1 MNPKLH
7 PIFNRFMAP
16 ADDDLSGGGGGGGD
30 GGKVVDRGDDFT
42 PTDDDA
48 TTLKPPGDDEAAAK
62 ALADELEAEKA
73 AKEAADAAKGK
84 KDGEAEDDKDAD
96 GKAKKKDDRIPASR
110 HKEILEKEREKS
122 RNDRAVLERELA
134 KYKQGEVIADTNKEI
149 TESETELSKLETEY
163 AKHIT
168 DGEAAKAAELMT
180 KIRKLERGII
190 SKQAEVN
197 TAAAEARAVE
207 RVRFDTTVDRIE
219 EAYPQL
225 KEGSDEYDKDKV
237 AEVLELQRGFQSQ
250 GYTPSQA
257 LQRAV
262 KYVMPKAETREQE
275 RALTNE
281 ARVDAAEVEKE
292 RKKAAAAK
300 TADATGKQPPSTA
313 KVGLDSDKAG
323 GGISAKAVLK
333 MSQDE
338 FSKLDEATLAKMRGD
353 VIA

>member
-16 ADDDLSGGGGGGGD
+16 ADDDLGGGGGGG
-30 GGKVVDRGDDFT
+30 GEKVDRGDDFT

-48 TTLKPPGDDEAAAK
+48 PTLKAPGDDEAAAK
-62 ALADELEAEKA
+62 ALADELEAEKV
-73 AKEAADAAKGK
+73 AKAAADAAKAKEGEKEEKDEEGK
-84 KDGEAEDDKDAD
+84 P
-96 GKAKKKDDRIPASR
+96 KKKDDRIPASR
-110 HKEILEKEREKS
+110 HKEILEKERE
-122 RNDRAVLERELA
+122 RREALERELA

-149 TESETELSKLETEY
+149 TESETELTKLESDY
-163 AKHIT
+163 AKHVT
-168 DGEAAKAAELMT
+168 DGEAAKAAEVMAR
-180 KIRKLERGII
+180 IRKLERGII
-190 SKQAEVN
+190 TKQAEVN

-207 RVRFDTTVDRIE
+207 RVRYDTTLDRIE

-225 KEGSDEYDKDKV
+225 REGDDAYDKAKV
-237 AEVLELQRGFQSQ
+237 AEVIELQRGFQSQ

-257 LQRAV
+257 LQKAV
-262 KYVMPKAETREQE
+262 KYVMPKAETRAQE
-275 RALTNE
+275 RAVEVE

-300 TADATGKQPPSTA
+300 AADATGKQPPSTA
-313 KVGLDSDKAG
+313 KVGLDSDKLG

-338 FSKLDEATLAKMRGD
+338 FAKLDEATLAKMRGD